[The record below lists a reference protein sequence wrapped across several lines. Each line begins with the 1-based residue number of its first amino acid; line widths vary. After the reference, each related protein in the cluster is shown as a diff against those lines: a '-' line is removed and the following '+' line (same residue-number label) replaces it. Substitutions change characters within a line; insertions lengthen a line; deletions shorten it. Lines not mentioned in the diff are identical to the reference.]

1 MGLQPSGASRFALST
16 GWHLAHIDEPA
27 QIPSLTAELG
37 FDGIE
42 LSSLSAEAAGALRG
56 LLASEPLPVVS
67 IHAPCPIPYEGAAR
81 LDDLACTDDRRRR
94 AAVDYT
100 KRTID
105 LAAGVD
111 AGAVVIHLGAVPVSI
126 PQSAIVAAMEQRD
139 DQWRDLLARGLAER
153 EARVQRH
160 FDLAIESLGDLTAHL
175 HGSGVRLAVETR
187 YEYNSLPNVDEFA
200 TILDRFAKHGVRYW
214 HDVGHAHTQAV
225 LGLATHQ
232 DYLDRYHTHLL
243 GFHIHDAQGTRDHLP
258 PGEGE
263 IDFAALVRYL
273 RPEHLRVLEVAS
285 RHPAHQVA
293 RSREYLKARG
303 W

>member
-1 MGLQPSGASRFALST
+1 MPLQPSGASQFALST
-16 GWHLAHIDEPA
+16 AWHLAQSEEPA
-27 QIPSLTAELG
+27 EILRLTAELG

-42 LSSLSAEAAGALRG
+42 LSSLSAEAAGALRE
-56 LLASEPLPVVS
+56 LLNSEPLPVVS

-105 LAAGVD
+105 LATDVGAT
-111 AGAVVIHLGAVPVSI
+111 AVVIHLGQVPVSI
-126 PQSAIVAAMEQRD
+126 PQSAVVDAMEQPN

-153 EARVQRH
+153 VAQVHRH
-160 FDLAIESLGDLTAHL
+160 LDLAIESLGDLTAHL
-175 HGSGVRLAVETR
+175 HSSGVRLAVETR
-187 YEYNSLPNVDEFA
+187 YEYNDVPNVDEFA
-200 TILDRFAKHGVRYW
+200 TILDRFSRQGVRYW

-232 DYLDRYHTHLL
+232 DYLDRYHAHLL
-243 GFHIHDAQGTRDHLP
+243 GFHIHDAQGTRDHRP

-263 IDFAALVRYL
+263 IDFAALVPYL

-285 RHPAHQVA
+285 RHPAQEVA